1 MKRMAVFVEGQTEQ
15 LFVERL
21 VQEIAGAHRVLI
33 HKQQGLGERT
43 ARKFVSVGATSQETG
58 QEYYFLIY
66 DCVGYTSVN
75 SDIRDQY
82 DSLAAK
88 GYTAII
94 GMRDVHP
101 DGRAD
106 IAKLLRYLGYGVK
119 TKPVQVTYV
128 LAIME
133 IEAWFLAEHTHF
145 HRIDPGLTM
154 ALIIASLGFDP
165 SMDDMELRDKPAED
179 LNRIYQLVGL
189 AYNKRRKNA
198 LRTIHALDYG
208 SIYMVLAAKI
218 GNLATLI
225 GAIDLFLS

>member
-21 VQEIAGAHRVLI
+21 VQEIAGAHRVFI
-33 HKQQGLGERT
+33 DKKQGAGNRS
-43 ARKFVSVGATSQETG
+43 ARKFVSVEATSQENG
-58 QEYYFLIY
+58 QEYFILIY

-88 GYTAII
+88 GYSTIV

-101 DGRAD
+101 DGRSD
-106 IAKLLRYLGYGVK
+106 IAKLLRYMGYGVK

-145 HRIDPGLTM
+145 QRINPGLTVE
-154 ALIIASLGFDP
+154 LIEASLGFDP
-165 SMDDMELRDKPAED
+165 SVDNMELRDHPAED
-179 LNRIYQLVGL
+179 LHQVYRLVGL
-189 AYNKRRKNA
+189 AYNKRRNNA
-198 LRTIHALDYG
+198 LRTIHAVDYG
-208 SIYMVLAAKI
+208 SIYMDMASKI

>member
-21 VQEIAGAHRVLI
+21 VQEIAGTRRVLI
-33 HKQQGLGERT
+33 NKKQGTGDRT
-43 ARKFVSVGATSQETG
+43 SRKFVSVGATSQETG
-58 QEYYFLIY
+58 QEYYILIY
-66 DCVGYTSVN
+66 DCVGYSSVN

-88 GYTAII
+88 GYSSMI

-106 IAKLLRYLGYGVK
+106 IVKLLRYFGYGVK

-145 HRIDPGLTM
+145 QRIDPGLTVE
-154 ALIIASLGFDP
+154 LIKASLGFDP
-165 SMDDMELRDKPAED
+165 SVDDMELRNQPAED
-179 LNRIYQLVGL
+179 LNHVYQLVGL

-198 LRTIHALDYG
+198 LRTIHAVDYG
-208 SIYMVLAAKI
+208 SVYMDLTTKI

-225 GAIDLFLS
+225 GAIDLFLG